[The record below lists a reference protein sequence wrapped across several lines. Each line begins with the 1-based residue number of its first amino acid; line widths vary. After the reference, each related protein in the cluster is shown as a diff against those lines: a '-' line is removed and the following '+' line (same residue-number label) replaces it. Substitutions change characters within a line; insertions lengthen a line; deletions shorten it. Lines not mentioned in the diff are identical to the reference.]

1 MLGGGCRDLWRTA
14 MYNHKQAQRASGPLC
29 GESENC
35 RPLGQEVTTLCEAS
49 SQRGMAA
56 WCLSEE
62 SSEQS
67 FAKLTD
73 SPQRNAEL

>member
-1 MLGGGCRDLWRTA
+1 MLVGGWRDLWRTA
-14 MYNHKQAQRASGPLC
+14 VYSHKQAQRASGHLC
-29 GESENC
+29 VELDC
-35 RPLGQEVTTLCEAS
+35 RPLRQEVTTLCEAS
-49 SQRGMAA
+49 TQRGMAA

-73 SPQRNAEL
+73 SPQRSAEL